1 MVNKNMVAL
10 ANEDS
15 NDKESIREEMY
26 APWTTFDGTKLRKTK
41 FTTSNNTNNGL
52 VWYTN

>member
-15 NDKESIREEMY
+15 NDEESIREDMY
-26 APWTTFDGTKLRKTK
+26 AAMDDLRQ
-41 FTTSNNTNNGL
+41 N
-52 VWYTN
+52 